1 MQPLRLMVYR
11 HSVFYSPLLAGIGNG
26 FFAAEDF
33 QPVYS
38 VMPADKT
45 VGEFIA
51 SGAIDVSQ
59 SAVSAS
65 WPYLERSE
73 RPPFVHFAQI
83 NQRDGFLIAA
93 RGPVRD
99 LPDRDLAE
107 GNLAAKNIPG
117 GEFDWSALRDAAFLF
132 VHGGQPQAMLTY
144 ALHRQGVRLGAVRSI
159 DAGDTQH
166 MLDAF
171 RAGRGDY
178 IHEQAPYPQQLESE
192 GAAHIVAS
200 VGHAIGP
207 VAFSSLAASPAWLR
221 SEAAPRFMPAYRK
234 ARGWAHSAPPA
245 EVAASVQCF
254 FPRIDDSA
262 LVAAVDYY
270 QRLECWGAD
279 AGLDPALYEVA
290 LDVFAHSGLIT
301 RRHPYAAVVV
311 PPPDCN

>member
-1 MQPLRLMVYR
+1 MQPLRIMVYR

-33 QPVYS
+33 EPAYS

-93 RGPVRD
+93 RH
-99 LPDRDLAE
+99 LA
-107 GNLAAKNIPG
+107 G
-117 GEFDWSALRDAAFLF
+117 GVASDPAEDFNWHALRDARFMF
-132 VHGGQPQAMLTY
+132 VHGGQPQAMLAY
-144 ALHRQGVRLGAVRSI
+144 ALHRQGVDLAAVRAV
-159 DAGDTQH
+159 DAGDTQQ
-166 MLDAF
+166 MLEAF

-192 GAAHIVAS
+192 GAARIVAS
-200 VGHAIGP
+200 VGRAIGP

-221 SEAAPRFMPAYRK
+221 SEAAPRFMRAYRK
-234 ARGWAHSAPPA
+234 ARGWVHTAPPA
-245 EVAASVQCF
+245 EVAARVRPF
-254 FPRIDDSA
+254 FPSIDGSA
-262 LVAAVDYY
+262 LLAAVSYY

-279 AGLDPALYEVA
+279 AAIDPALYEAA
-290 LDVFAHSGLIT
+290 LDVFAHSNLIT

-311 PPPDCN
+311 PPPDRT